1 MTHPDKDK
9 SEGATKRFQELG
21 SAYTCLQKHF
31 ERLENPSWQDD
42 FYYSDDDDDY
52 EDEDNL
58 QFFMCVFFQRLLF
71 QRLSNSHPTCLSFVF
86 DEVFSGRSGRFY
98 FRKHR
103 ILEFHSH
110 ILNFRLAGRRG
121 GFYPMKPRAKS
132 PQETEEEYQERLRR
146 NREERKAAAERRDKE
161 DKERKERKQR
171 EREKGDCKRAF
182 SLFCV
187 ELMVL

>member
-58 QFFMCVFFQRLLF
+58 QFFMCVFFHRLLF
-71 QRLSNSHPTCLSFVF
+71 SATFELTSDMSQL
-86 DEVFSGRSGRFY
+86 
-98 FRKHR
+98 
-103 ILEFHSH
+103 
-110 ILNFRLAGRRG
+110 
-121 GFYPMKPRAKS
+121 
-132 PQETEEEYQERLRR
+132 RLRR
-146 NREERKAAAERRDKE
+146 SFQWSFGAL
-161 DKERKERKQR
+161 
-171 EREKGDCKRAF
+171 
-182 SLFCV
+182 LFP
-187 ELMVL
+187 